1 MYKIILRG
9 SFFEGRVLE
18 DDPLP
23 SIFFIFAYF
32 FSEFLSKSDE
42 DIRSSIKVLNI
53 CQNGIFCI
61 QQASCDIEIINYEWY
76 IKD

>member
-1 MYKIILRG
+1 MYKIILWG
-9 SFFEGRVLE
+9 SFYFIPIKKRREKTTEEYLE
-18 DDPLP
+18 NILDDMLP

-61 QQASCDIEIINYEWY
+61 
-76 IKD
+76 